1 MHYEAEAIIDINKHK
16 RKAEMKRIVCIFL
29 VLIILAGCSVQSVE
43 TYPYIITRK
52 TGIYESFDADDY
64 SETVEKGEKL
74 RLIHD
79 TFAESCKTR
88 GVYDTKIGICKV
100 VLKST
105 GKTAWILQ
113 NAIE

>member
-1 MHYEAEAIIDINKHK
+1 
-16 RKAEMKRIVCIFL
+16 MKRIVCIFL
-29 VLIILAGCSVQSVE
+29 VLLILAGCAVQSVE

-52 TGIYESFDADDY
+52 TGVYESFDADDY
-64 SETVEKGEKL
+64 SETVEKGEQL

-79 TFAESCKTR
+79 TFAESCKTKD
-88 GVYDTKIGICKV
+88 VYGTKIGICKV